1 MLSRIHAPLPRARR
15 AISCTPFSSYSERD
29 YLDRVVRG
37 RSVVRDDIFTLANYA
52 EPARHFSG
60 KSHLAS
66 VRICGNKGYPV
77 RKPAY
82 TDDIYDPAKVHNEVQ
97 YLSYYLKNRRA
108 AAENENR
115 APKLDSGMIF
125 LFDHQRSPLCSLFNV
140 TFFYFL

>member
-1 MLSRIHAPLPRARR
+1 M
-15 AISCTPFSSYSERD
+15 
-29 YLDRVVRG
+29 
-37 RSVVRDDIFTLANYA
+37 
-52 EPARHFSG
+52 
-60 KSHLAS
+60 AS

-115 APKLDSGMIF
+115 APKLDSGMKYKKKM
-125 LFDHQRSPLCSLFNV
+125 C
-140 TFFYFL
+140 

>member
-1 MLSRIHAPLPRARR
+1 M
-15 AISCTPFSSYSERD
+15 
-29 YLDRVVRG
+29 
-37 RSVVRDDIFTLANYA
+37 
-52 EPARHFSG
+52 
-60 KSHLAS
+60 AS

-115 APKLDSGMIF
+115 APKLDSGMRWKVCWFFFIIF
-125 LFDHQRSPLCSLFNV
+125 FPNFPLYTSSNKHLYVLFICHDMVHSTWYSNIKKKNTQDTLK
-140 TFFYFL
+140 

>member
-1 MLSRIHAPLPRARR
+1 M
-15 AISCTPFSSYSERD
+15 
-29 YLDRVVRG
+29 
-37 RSVVRDDIFTLANYA
+37 
-52 EPARHFSG
+52 
-60 KSHLAS
+60 AS

-115 APKLDSGMIF
+115 APKLDSGMKYKKKNVLICF
-125 LFDHQRSPLCSLFNV
+125 TFRLIININTLCV
-140 TFFYFL
+140 VVQCHDYPT